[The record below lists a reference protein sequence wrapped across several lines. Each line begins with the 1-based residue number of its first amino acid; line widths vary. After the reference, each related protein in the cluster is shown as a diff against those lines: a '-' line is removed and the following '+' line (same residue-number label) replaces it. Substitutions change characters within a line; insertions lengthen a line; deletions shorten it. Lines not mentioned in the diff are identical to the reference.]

1 MATRVTPTFGIR
13 AWDERPWHEGENG
26 RKLTRATVTKTY
38 EGALQGEG
46 TMEYVMAYADTARAT
61 FVGIERFEGSLD
73 GRSGSFVMKD
83 VGRFEDGVA
92 ASWFEILPGSGT
104 GDLQGIR
111 GSATV
116 DAVKADT
123 QTMTLDY
130 DLEADPDN

>member
-13 AWDERPWHEGENG
+13 AWDEQPWHEGENG

-46 TMEYVMAYADTARAT
+46 TMEYVMAYADAARAT

-92 ASWFEILPGSGT
+92 ASSFEILPGSGT

-130 DLEADPDN
+130 DLEADPGS